1 LNLTITLNKLK
12 LTIGMLLFFLIAV
25 NLTIKFQN
33 FMLLLLPNFQRSFW
47 LYFLSPFLIG
57 SAKVRGYT
65 VTAKDWRKF
74 FLNII
79 PNGKALLYNL
89 LS

>member
-33 FMLLLLPNFQRSFW
+33 FMLLLLPNFQRTFW
-47 LYFLSPFLIG
+47 RYLATLFIG
-57 SAKVRGYT
+57 VAKVRAFIL
-65 VTAKDWRKF
+65 VTK
-74 FLNII
+74 II
-79 PNGKALLYNL
+79 
-89 LS
+89 